1 MFTPPDDILF
11 YLAAIPAVL
20 IAGIGKGGFGGSI
33 GMLATPLIALTT
45 SPLQAAAIMLPIL
58 CTMDVLGLMAYR
70 TRASW
75 RNLALMAPGAV
86 LGIVVGALTFDYMD
100 EDVIRVMIGAIA
112 ILFTVKNVLP
122 GGSSGQPAS
131 PSMTKGSFWSGISG
145 FTSFVAH
152 AGGPPVQMYLLP
164 QRLDKTVYV
173 GTTVWFF
180 FLVNYVKLIPYG
192 YLGQLTLN
200 NLGTSL
206 ILAPLAPLGIWLG
219 LKLHSRVNEIWFY
232 RVIYFFLIIAG
243 VKLTIDGVTGLLAA

>member
-1 MFTPPDDILF
+1 MFSPPDDILF

-100 EDVIRVMIGAIA
+100 EDVIRIMIGAIA
-112 ILFTVKNVLP
+112 ILFTVKNILP
-122 GGSSGQPAS
+122 GGAGKQAAG
-131 PSMTKGSFWSGISG
+131 PSMAKGSFWSGISG

-192 YLGQLTLN
+192 YLGQLTLD
-200 NLGTSL
+200 NLATSL

-219 LKLHSRVNEIWFY
+219 LKLHSRVNEAWFY

-243 VKLTIDGVTGLLAA
+243 VKLTIDGLTGLLAA

>member
-20 IAGIGKGGFGGSI
+20 LSGIGKGGFGGSI

-58 CTMDVLGLMAYR
+58 CIMDVFGLLAYR

-86 LGIVVGALTFDYMD
+86 LGIAVGALTFDYMD
-100 EDVIRVMIGAIA
+100 EDVIRIMLGAIA
-112 ILFTVKNVLP
+112 ILFTLKNILP
-122 GGSSGQPAS
+122 GRTGAGAEG
-131 PSMTKGSFWSGISG
+131 PSVTKGSFWSGISG

-164 QRLDKTVYV
+164 QRMDKTLYV

-180 FLVNYVKLIPYG
+180 FLINYVKLIPYG
-192 YLGQLTLN
+192 YLGQFTPD
-200 NLGTSL
+200 NLATSL
-206 ILAPLAPLGIWLG
+206 VLAPLAPLGIWLG
-219 LKLHSRVNEIWFY
+219 VKLHNRVNETWFY